1 VLGLPPVWYKS
12 FAYRSRTVKEPRAVL
27 REFGV
32 TLPEGTEIRV
42 WDSTAEVRYMVLPM
56 RPAGTEGWS
65 EERLAELVTRDS
77 SLARLRSP
85 DGFNPLHY
93 PAFFG
98 GRDAA
103 ATARVLLDAGADVNA
118 RSDNDLSVL
127 PIHSAV
133 AGGHDDVIAVLIAAG
148 ADLNARQSGGY
159 APLHGAAQ
167 NGAIATIDRLLAA
180 GADRGARNDA
190 GRTPADL
197 ASEAGHAEVAARLR

>member
-1 VLGLPPVWYKS
+1 
-12 FAYRSRTVKEPRAVL
+12 
-27 REFGV
+27 
-32 TLPEGTEIRV
+32 
-42 WDSTAEVRYMVLPM
+42 
-56 RPAGTEGWS
+56 
-65 EERLAELVTRDS
+65 
-77 SLARLRSP
+77 
-85 DGFNPLHY
+85 
-93 PAFFG
+93 
-98 GRDAA
+98 
-103 ATARVLLDAGADVNA
+103 VNA
-118 RSDNDLSVL
+118 RSDNDFSVL

-133 AGGHDDVIAVLIAAG
+133 AGGHDDVVAVLIAAG